1 MVYTLSQ
8 TDTFL
13 VDKKCVS
20 QNLWNQ
26 IRGSNVS
33 TPLTAYWLAQKT
45 ATTKNLDKIPN
56 WHGHA
61 TVFVCSI
68 ENSKLM
74 FRSVMTDPGSTKKR
88 STQFFCV
95 LDPWAEIHH
104 GWKSAIL
111 VPYY

>member
-1 MVYTLSQ
+1 MNSQAYTNYFSILVYTLSQ

-13 VDKKCVS
+13 VDKKCVF

-61 TVFVCSI
+61 TVFCVFYW
-68 ENSKLM
+68 KLWID
-74 FRSVMTDPGSTKKR
+74 V
-88 STQFFCV
+88 
-95 LDPWAEIHH
+95 
-104 GWKSAIL
+104 
-111 VPYY
+111 